1 MNTTLVACYTL
12 SLTVSL
18 IDEIGQPVEAT
29 TRNRT
34 LALAALFQ
42 NIEGV
47 MQIARSGKV
56 DEDLYKSA
64 LMSLLLD
71 EAPAIE
77 DLYGGIGHMR
87 VGLRALN
94 HQLGGATNMATGEF
108 KDLDATR
115 YSLNILYLERKLQQD
130 ETIFNRVLSGI
141 DEIQKLIPEL
151 ELNHPTITVRLAELY
166 TQTISKLGPR
176 IIIKGEQAY
185 LSSPENAAKIRVLL
199 MAGIRA
205 ALLWQQAGGNRW
217 KLFFGRGAMQLE
229 ASHLL
234 RGSVS

>member
-1 MNTTLVACYTL
+1 MLNSHYHNESKTLVDRTGL
-12 SLTVSL
+12 
-18 IDEIGQPVEAT
+18 PVEAT

-42 NIEGV
+42 NIDGV
-47 MQIARSGKV
+47 MQIARTGRV
-56 DEDLYKSA
+56 EDELYTSA
-64 LMSLLLD
+64 LNSLLLD
-71 EAPAIE
+71 NTQRIE
-77 DLYGGIGHMR
+77 DLYGGLGKMR

-94 HQLGGATNMATGEF
+94 NQLGGAINAANGEA

-115 YSLNILYLERKLQQD
+115 YSINILYLERKLAQD
-130 ETIFNRVLSGI
+130 DSIFQRVLDGI
-141 DEIQKLIPEL
+141 GEIQHLLDEL
-151 ELNHPTITVRLAELY
+151 DITHPTITTRLAELY

-185 LSSPENAAKIRVLL
+185 LSSPENAARIRVLL

-217 KLFFGRGAMQLE
+217 KLLFGRGAMQLE
-229 ASHLL
+229 ASQLL
-234 RGSVS
+234 RGSV

>member
-1 MNTTLVACYTL
+1 
-12 SLTVSL
+12 
-18 IDEIGQPVEAT
+18 VEAT

-42 NIEGV
+42 NIDGV
-47 MQIARSGKV
+47 MQIARTGKV

-64 LMSLLLD
+64 LTSLLVD
-71 EAPAIE
+71 NAQSIE
-77 DLYGGIGHMR
+77 DLYGGVGQMR

-130 ETIFNRVLSGI
+130 EGIFNRVLSGI
-141 DEIQKLIPEL
+141 SDVQKL
-151 ELNHPTITVRLAELY
+151 LNDFDIVHPTITVRLAELY

-205 ALLWQQAGGNRW
+205 ALLWQQSGGNRW
-217 KLFFGRGAMQLE
+217 KLFFSRGAMQLE

-234 RGSVS
+234 RGNI

>member
-1 MNTTLVACYTL
+1 MNTSSRAWYTL
-12 SLTVSL
+12 PLNLSL

-42 NIEGV
+42 NIDGV

-56 DEDLYKSA
+56 DEDIYKSA
-64 LMSLLLD
+64 LMSLLVD
-71 EAPAIE
+71 NAPAIE
-77 DLYGGIGHMR
+77 DLYGGISQMR

-94 HQLGGATNMATGEF
+94 HQLGGATNAATGEF

-130 ETIFNRVLSGI
+130 DAIFQRLLTGI
-141 DEIQKLIPEL
+141 ADVQKLLDDFDIL
-151 ELNHPTITVRLAELY
+151 HPTITVRLAELY

-185 LSSPENAAKIRVLL
+185 LSSPENAARIRVLL

-229 ASHLL
+229 ASNLL
-234 RGSVS
+234 RGST

>member
-1 MNTTLVACYTL
+1 M
-12 SLTVSL
+12 
-18 IDEIGQPVEAT
+18 EAT

-42 NIEGV
+42 NIDGV
-47 MQIARSGKV
+47 MQIARKGNV

-64 LMSLLLD
+64 LMSLLVD
-71 EAPAIE
+71 DAPTIE
-77 DLYGGIGHMR
+77 SLYGGVSEMR

-94 HQLGGATNMATGEF
+94 HQLGGATNAATGEF

-130 ETIFNRVLSGI
+130 ETILKRVLSGI
-141 DEIQKLIPEL
+141 TDVQQLLL
-151 ELNHPTITVRLAELY
+151 ELDVLHPIITTRLAELY

-205 ALLWQQAGGNRW
+205 ALLWQQSGGNRW

-229 ASHLL
+229 ASQLL
-234 RGSVS
+234 RGST